1 MLIYGVIY
9 MYMHCK
15 IVLILTYE
23 NGLSSFHCLY
33 GTFMFMDSFKI
44 IAFKNIQR
52 YMSDCPNLE
61 WHMLKLF
68 LYILQVLIIAEYMIK
83 YILHTHLVECCPC
96 KLCVRI
102 PVMKSIGNK
111 QNLLD
116 WTETRSLIK
125 LILHM
130 YLYIDRVYL
139 SLFPYI

>member
-15 IVLILTYE
+15 IVQILTYE

-68 LYILQVLIIAEYMIK
+68 LYIRTTSTYN
-83 YILHTHLVECCPC
+83 C
-96 KLCVRI
+96 RI
-102 PVMKSIGNK
+102 YDQIYFTYPSGWM
-111 QNLLD
+111 
-116 WTETRSLIK
+116 
-125 LILHM
+125 
-130 YLYIDRVYL
+130 L
-139 SLFPYI
+139 SLQALCMHPCHEEHREQTKPSGLNWNKIIDQINSTYVFIYR